1 MDRLPSQ
8 IAAAVNMRGLYPPN
22 HPRVVQSVDK
32 ILATLQ
38 QTLGETGADSV
49 TYVLIG
55 DDLLVGDQV
64 IRKSTL
70 SLQHFID
77 ILHHRGIE
85 RLTLAANLPSDE
97 ATSFIGALTSG
108 DPVASSPH
116 IILGRA
122 HIALEDETKQR
133 ERKQLTI
140 EQLEIVRDAWAR
152 FRVQRS
158 LPVDQL
164 EALVWSLIDSVAGS
178 TRAMLPLA
186 PLREHDEYTFVHS
199 INVALL
205 VLLQARS
212 FGISGPM
219 LHDFGMAALLHDIGK
234 LTVPVEIL
242 HKPDRLGGAEWEVM
256 KGHASQGA
264 WYLAEMESAPPLAAI
279 VAYEHHLR
287 FDGQPSYPLL
297 RAPREI
303 NLASRMTAI
312 ADTYDAMSTMRPH
325 QEALGQAAAFE
336 ALKLRA
342 RTFFDPGLVGNFI
355 RLMTEANIDRA
366 RAHTGTPQY
375 GP

>member
-1 MDRLPSQ
+1 MERLPTQ
-8 IAAAVNMRGLYPPN
+8 IAAAVNVRGLYPSN
-22 HPRVVQSVDK
+22 HPRVVQSVER
-32 ILATLQ
+32 IIATFE
-38 QTLGETGADSV
+38 QTIAETGADSV

-70 SLQHFID
+70 SLRHFID

-85 RLTLAANLPSDE
+85 RLTLAANLPGDE
-97 ATSFIGALTSG
+97 ANRFIGALTSG
-108 DPVASSPH
+108 ESVASSPH

-122 HIALEDETKQR
+122 HVALDDETKQH
-133 ERKQLTI
+133 ERKQLSI
-140 EQLEIVRDAWAR
+140 EQVEIVRDAWAR

-158 LPVDQL
+158 LPFDQL
-164 EALVWSLIDSVAGS
+164 ESLVWSLIDSVGGS
-178 TRAMLPLA
+178 TRSMLPLA
-186 PLREHDEYTFVHS
+186 PLRKHDEYTFVHS
-199 INVALL
+199 VNVSLL

-212 FGISGPM
+212 FGIHGPM

-242 HKPDRLGGAEWEVM
+242 HKPNRLDGAEWEVM
-256 KGHASQGA
+256 RNHARQGA
-264 WYLAEMESAPPLAAI
+264 WYLAEMEGAPPLAAI

-287 FDGQPSYPLL
+287 FDGQPNYPIL
-297 RAPREI
+297 RTPRVL

-312 ADTYDAMSTMRPH
+312 ADTYDALSTTRPH

-336 ALKLRA
+336 VLNLRA
-342 RTFFDPGLVGNFI
+342 RTFFDPGLVANFI

-366 RAHTGTPQY
+366 RAHSDAPEY
-375 GP
+375 

>member
-1 MDRLPSQ
+1 MELLPTQ
-8 IAAAVNMRGLYPPN
+8 IAASVNMHGLYPPN
-22 HPRVVQSVDK
+22 HPRVVQSVERV
-32 ILATLQ
+32 LAALK
-38 QTLGETGADSV
+38 QTLEETSGDSV

-55 DDLLVGDQV
+55 DDLLAGEQV

-70 SLQHFID
+70 SLRHFID

-85 RLTLAANLPSDE
+85 RLTLAANLPLDE
-97 ATSFIGALTSG
+97 ANRFIETLTSG
-108 DPVASSPH
+108 ESVASSPH

-133 ERKQLTI
+133 ERKHLSI
-140 EQLEIVRDAWAR
+140 EQVEIVRDAWAR

-164 EALVWSLIDSVAGS
+164 ESLVWSLIDAVAGS
-178 TRAMLPLA
+178 TRSMLPLA

-199 INVALL
+199 INVSLL

-212 FGISGPM
+212 FGIYGPM
-219 LHDFGMAALLHDIGK
+219 LHDFGLAALLHDIGK
-234 LTVPVEIL
+234 LTVPIEIL
-242 HKPDRLGGAEWEVM
+242 QKPDRLDAAEWEVM
-256 KGHASQGA
+256 KNHARQGA
-264 WYLAEMESAPPLAAI
+264 WYLAEMETAPPLAAI

-287 FDGQPSYPLL
+287 FDGQPSYPIL
-297 RAPREI
+297 RTPRVL

-312 ADTYDAMSTMRPH
+312 ADTYDAVSTTRPH

-336 ALKLRA
+336 MLKLRA
-342 RTFFDPGLVGNFI
+342 RTFFDPGLVANFI

-366 RAHTGTPQY
+366 RAHTGGNQY
-375 GP
+375 